1 MKDTTDNSNAG
12 RRSFLKGT
20 AAVAGSAI
28 AATTTLAQATE
39 AAADKPK
46 PADKPA
52 AAGKLPSETFITRP
66 GSDFMAD
73 VLKTIG
79 LQYVAINPA
88 AGFRSLHES
97 IINYSGNKNPE
108 IITCLH
114 EETATHMAQG
124 YAKASGKPMGVMV
137 HGTVGLQHASMALYN
152 AWVDRV
158 PLMMFAGNGID
169 ATTRRP
175 GVETIHS
182 AQDPAALVR
191 EFVKWDDQPASLQ
204 HFAESTVRAYRITM
218 TAPMEPVMICLDMD
232 LQEEAIHN
240 TEKLRIPKV
249 TRMSQPQG
257 DSAALREAAKLLV
270 AAEHPLI
277 IADRAVR
284 SAQGLKLMVELAE
297 ALGAPVIDNG
307 WRTNFPN
314 THDLDVSFL
323 RQTVLRD
330 ADVILLLEVND
341 PWGNLNSFS
350 DPYKTY
356 RPVIKQGAKVITIS
370 MQDVYHKSN
379 YQDFQRYMA
388 ADLAIGGDVEA
399 SLPDLI
405 EAVKRATTSERKAA
419 FAQRAGTV
427 AKMHREMKER
437 DKEAAALGWD
447 ASPVSTARIAAEM
460 WNVIK
465 NEKWALPV
473 SDRIPWA
480 RRLWPVTEHYQMLGG
495 TGAAGVGGC
504 APIALGAALANK
516 DKGILTVSFQP
527 DGDLMYA
534 PGVLWTAA
542 HHKIPILMLMHNN
555 RCYHQEIMHVQRM
568 AAIHNR
574 PQQTARIG
582 TEITDPNI
590 DFAKLAQ
597 GMGVWAEGPIS
608 DPAKVGPALKRAM
621 VEVKNGRPALCWTSS
636 VRDADAS
643 LTDDAAR

>member
-1 MKDTTDNSNAG
+1 MSKTRRDNIEQDAN
-12 RRSFLKGT
+12 RRNFLKGT
-20 AAVAGSAI
+20 AAAAGAALAAVS
-28 AATTTLAQATE
+28 ATTRLAQAAET
-39 AAADKPK
+39 A
-46 PADKPA
+46 ADKPA
-52 AAGKLPSETFITRP
+52 AAKPAAEKKLPSETFITNP

-88 AGFRSLHES
+88 AGFRSLQES

-124 YAKASGKPMGVMV
+124 YAKAAGKPMGVMV

-169 ATTRRP
+169 AVTRRP

-182 AQDPAALVR
+182 AQDPAAMVR

-232 LQEEAIHN
+232 LQEHPVHN
-240 TEKLRIPKV
+240 AEKLRIPKV
-249 TRMSQPQG
+249 TRLTQPQG
-257 DSAALREAAKLLV
+257 DSTALREAAKLLV

-297 ALGAPVIDNG
+297 TLGAPVVDNG

-323 RQTVLRD
+323 RQTMLRD

-356 RPVIKQGAKVITIS
+356 RSLIKPGAKVITLS

-379 YQDFQRYMA
+379 YQDFQRFMP

-405 EAVKRATTSERKAA
+405 EAVNRAATSERKAA
-419 FAQRAGTV
+419 FAERARAV
-427 AKMHREMKER
+427 AKMHRDMKAR
-437 DKEAAALGWD
+437 DKERAALGWD
-447 ASPVSTARIAAEM
+447 ASPVSTARLAAEM

-495 TGAAGVGGC
+495 NGAAGVGGYG
-504 APIALGAALANK
+504 PIALGAALANK
-516 DKGILTVSFQP
+516 DKGIMTVHFQP

-534 PGVLWTAA
+534 PGLLWTAA

-555 RCYHQEIMHVQRM
+555 RCYHQEIMHIQRM

-574 PQQTARIG
+574 TQTTAHIG
-582 TEITDPNI
+582 TEITNPDI

-608 DPAKVGPALKRAM
+608 DPARVGPALKRALA
-621 VEVKNGRPALCWTSS
+621 EVKNGRPALVDVVCQG
-636 VRDADAS
+636 R
-643 LTDDAAR
+643 

>member
-1 MKDTTDNSNAG
+1 MSKTRRDNIEQDAN
-12 RRSFLKGT
+12 RRNFLKGT
-20 AAVAGSAI
+20 AAAAGAALAAVS
-28 AATTTLAQATE
+28 ATTRLAQAAET
-39 AAADKPK
+39 A
-46 PADKPA
+46 ADKPA
-52 AAGKLPSETFITRP
+52 AAKPAAEKKLPSETFITNP

-88 AGFRSLHES
+88 AGFRSLQES
-97 IINYSGNKNPE
+97 LINYSGNKNPE

-124 YAKASGKPMGVMV
+124 YAKAAGKPMGVMV

-169 ATTRRP
+169 AVTRRP

-182 AQDPAALVR
+182 AQDPGAMVR

-232 LQEEAIHN
+232 LQEHPVHSA
-240 TEKLRIPKV
+240 EKLRIPKV
-249 TRMSQPQG
+249 TRLTQPQG

-297 ALGAPVIDNG
+297 TLGAPVVDNG

-323 RQTVLRD
+323 RQTMLRD

-356 RPVIKQGAKVITIS
+356 RSLIKPGAKVITLS

-379 YQDFQRYMA
+379 YQDFQRFMP

-405 EAVKRATTSERKAA
+405 EAVKRAATSERKAA
-419 FAQRAGTV
+419 FAERAKSV
-427 AKMHREMKER
+427 AKMHRDMKAR
-437 DKEAAALGWD
+437 DKERAALGWD
-447 ASPVSTARIAAEM
+447 ASPVSTARLAAEM

-495 TGAAGVGGC
+495 NGAAGVGGYG
-504 APIALGAALANK
+504 PIALGAALANK
-516 DKGILTVSFQP
+516 DKGIMTVHFQP

-534 PGVLWTAA
+534 PGLLWTAA
-542 HHKIPILMLMHNN
+542 HHKIPLLMLMHNN
-555 RCYHQEIMHVQRM
+555 RCYHQEIMHIQRM

-574 PQQTARIG
+574 TQTTAHIG
-582 TEITDPNI
+582 TEITNPDI

-608 DPAKVGPALKRAM
+608 DPARVGPALKRALA
-621 VEVKNGRPALCWTSS
+621 EVKNGRPALIDVVCQG
-636 VRDADAS
+636 R
-643 LTDDAAR
+643 

>member
-1 MKDTTDNSNAG
+1 MSKTRRDNTEQDAN
-12 RRSFLKGT
+12 RRNFLKGT
-20 AAVAGSAI
+20 AAAAGAALAAVS
-28 AATTTLAQATE
+28 ATTRLAQAAET
-39 AAADKPK
+39 A
-46 PADKPA
+46 ADKPA
-52 AAGKLPSETFITRP
+52 AAKPAAEKKLPSETFISNP

-73 VLKTIG
+73 VLKAIG

-88 AGFRSLHES
+88 AGFRSLQES

-124 YAKASGKPMGVMV
+124 YAKAAGKPMGVMV

-169 ATTRRP
+169 AVTRRP

-182 AQDPAALVR
+182 AQDPGAMVR

-232 LQEEAIHN
+232 LQEHPVHN
-240 TEKLRIPKV
+240 AEKLRIPKV
-249 TRMSQPQG
+249 TRLTQPQG
-257 DSAALREAAKLLV
+257 DSTALREAAKLLV

-297 ALGAPVIDNG
+297 ALGAPVVNNG

-323 RQTVLRD
+323 RQTMLRD

-356 RPVIKQGAKVITIS
+356 RSLIKPGARVITLS
-370 MQDVYHKSN
+370 MQAVYHKSN
-379 YQDFQRYMA
+379 YQDFQRFMP

-405 EAVKRATTSERKAA
+405 EAVKRAATSERKAA
-419 FAQRAGTV
+419 FAERAKVV
-427 AKMHREMKER
+427 AKMHRDMKAR
-437 DKEAAALGWD
+437 DKERAALGWD
-447 ASPVSTARIAAEM
+447 ASPVSTARLAAEM

-495 TGAAGVGGC
+495 NGAAGVGGYG
-504 APIALGAALANK
+504 PIALGAALANK
-516 DKGILTVSFQP
+516 DKGIMTVHFQP

-534 PGVLWTAA
+534 PGLLWTAA

-555 RCYHQEIMHVQRM
+555 RCYHQEIMHIQRM

-574 PQQTARIG
+574 TQTTAHIG
-582 TEITDPNI
+582 TEITNPDI

-608 DPAKVGPALKRAM
+608 DPARVGPALKRALA
-621 VEVKNGRPALCWTSS
+621 EVKNGRPALVDVVCQG
-636 VRDADAS
+636 R
-643 LTDDAAR
+643 

>member
-1 MKDTTDNSNAG
+1 MSKTRRDNTEQDAN
-12 RRSFLKGT
+12 RRNFLKGT
-20 AAVAGSAI
+20 AAAAGAALAAVS
-28 AATTTLAQATE
+28 ATTRLAQAAET
-39 AAADKPK
+39 A
-46 PADKPA
+46 ADKPA
-52 AAGKLPSETFITRP
+52 AAKPAAEKKLPSETFITNP

-88 AGFRSLHES
+88 AGFRSLQES

-124 YAKASGKPMGVMV
+124 YAKAAGKPMGVMV

-158 PLMMFAGNGID
+158 PLIMFAGNGID
-169 ATTRRP
+169 AVTRRP

-182 AQDPAALVR
+182 AQDPGAMVR

-232 LQEEAIHN
+232 LQEHPVHN
-240 TEKLRIPKV
+240 AEKLRIPKV
-249 TRMSQPQG
+249 TRLTQPQG
-257 DSAALREAAKLLV
+257 DSTALREAAKLLV

-297 ALGAPVIDNG
+297 ALGAPVVNNG

-323 RQTVLRD
+323 RQTMLRD

-356 RPVIKQGAKVITIS
+356 RSLIKPGAKVITLS

-379 YQDFQRYMA
+379 YQDFQRFMP

-405 EAVKRATTSERKAA
+405 EAVNRAATSERKAA
-419 FAQRAGTV
+419 FAERARAV
-427 AKMHREMKER
+427 AKMHRDMKAR
-437 DKEAAALGWD
+437 DKERAALGWD
-447 ASPVSTARIAAEM
+447 ASPVSTARLAAEM

-495 TGAAGVGGC
+495 NGAAGVGGYG
-504 APIALGAALANK
+504 PIALGAALANK
-516 DKGILTVSFQP
+516 DQGIMTVHFQP

-534 PGVLWTAA
+534 PGLLWTAA

-555 RCYHQEIMHVQRM
+555 RCYHQEIMHIQRM

-574 PQQTARIG
+574 TQTTAHIG
-582 TEITDPNI
+582 TEITNPDI

-608 DPAKVGPALKRAM
+608 DPARVGPALKRALA
-621 VEVKNGRPALCWTSS
+621 EVKNGRPALVDVVCQG
-636 VRDADAS
+636 R
-643 LTDDAAR
+643 

>member
-1 MKDTTDNSNAG
+1 MSKTRRDNIEQDAN
-12 RRSFLKGT
+12 RRNFLKGT
-20 AAVAGSAI
+20 AAAAGAALAAVS
-28 AATTTLAQATE
+28 ATTRLAQAAET
-39 AAADKPK
+39 A
-46 PADKPA
+46 ADKPA
-52 AAGKLPSETFITRP
+52 AAKPAAEKKLPSETFITNP

-88 AGFRSLHES
+88 AGFRSLQES

-124 YAKASGKPMGVMV
+124 YAKAAGKPMGVMV

-169 ATTRRP
+169 AVTRRP

-182 AQDPAALVR
+182 AQDPGAMVR

-232 LQEEAIHN
+232 LQEHPVHN
-240 TEKLRIPKV
+240 AEKLRIPKV
-249 TRMSQPQG
+249 TRLTQPQG
-257 DSAALREAAKLLV
+257 DSTALREAAKLLV

-297 ALGAPVIDNG
+297 TLGAPVVDNG

-323 RQTVLRD
+323 RQTMLRD

-356 RPVIKQGAKVITIS
+356 RSLIKPGAKVITLS

-379 YQDFQRYMA
+379 YQDFQRFMP

-405 EAVKRATTSERKAA
+405 EAVNRAATSERKAA
-419 FAQRAGTV
+419 FAERARAV
-427 AKMHREMKER
+427 AKMHRDMKAR
-437 DKEAAALGWD
+437 DKERAALGWD
-447 ASPVSTARIAAEM
+447 ASPVSTARLAAEM

-495 TGAAGVGGC
+495 NGAAGVGGYG
-504 APIALGAALANK
+504 PIALGAALANK
-516 DKGILTVSFQP
+516 DKGIMTVHFQP

-534 PGVLWTAA
+534 PGLLWTAA

-555 RCYHQEIMHVQRM
+555 RCYHQEIMHIQRM

-574 PQQTARIG
+574 TQTTAHIG
-582 TEITDPNI
+582 TEITNPDI

-608 DPAKVGPALKRAM
+608 DPARVGPALKRALA
-621 VEVKNGRPALCWTSS
+621 EVKNGRPALVDVVCQG
-636 VRDADAS
+636 R
-643 LTDDAAR
+643 

>member
-1 MKDTTDNSNAG
+1 MSKPKQGQPEAG
-12 RRSFLKGT
+12 VNRRSFLKGT
-20 AAVAGSAI
+20 AAAAGAAI
-28 AATTTLAQATE
+28 AAASQLAQAAEATAE
-39 AAADKPK
+39 KIAPGKAAAEK
-46 PADKPA
+46 
-52 AAGKLPSETFITRP
+52 KLPSETFITRP

-73 VLKTIG
+73 VLKAIG

-88 AGFRSLHES
+88 AGFRSLQES

-158 PLMMFAGNGID
+158 PLIMFAGNGID
-169 ATTRRP
+169 AATRRP

-182 AQDPAALVR
+182 AQDPAAMVR

-232 LQEEAIHN
+232 LQEHPIHDP
-240 TEKLRIPKV
+240 EKLRIPKL
-249 TRMSQPQG
+249 TRLTQPQG

-323 RQTVLRD
+323 RQTLLRD
-330 ADVILLLEVND
+330 ADAILLLEVND
-341 PWGNLNSFS
+341 PWGNLNSFN

-356 RPVIKQGAKVITIS
+356 RPITKPGAKIITIS

-379 YQDFQRYMA
+379 YQDFQRFMP

-405 EAVKRATTSERKAA
+405 EAVKRETTSERKAA
-419 FAQRAGTV
+419 IAERTRAT
-427 AKMHREMKER
+427 AKMHRDMKAR
-437 DKEAAALGWD
+437 DKENAALGWD
-447 ASPVSTARIAAEM
+447 ASPVSTARLAAEM

-495 TGAAGVGGC
+495 NGAAGVGGYG
-504 APIALGAALANK
+504 PIALGAALANK
-516 DKGILTVSFQP
+516 DKGIMTVHFQP

-534 PGVLWTAA
+534 PGLLWTAA
-542 HHKIPILMLMHNN
+542 HHKIPILMMMHNN
-555 RCYHQEIMHVQRM
+555 RCYHQEIMHIQRM

-574 PQQTARIG
+574 TQTTANIG
-582 TEITDPNI
+582 TEITNPDI

-597 GMGVWAEGPIS
+597 GMGVWAEGPIT
-608 DPAKVGPALKRAM
+608 DPSKIGPALKRA
-621 VEVKNGRPALCWTSS
+621 VAEVKNGRPALIDVVCQG
-636 VRDADAS
+636 R
-643 LTDDAAR
+643 

>member
-1 MKDTTDNSNAG
+1 MSKTRRDNTEQDAN
-12 RRSFLKGT
+12 RRNFLKGT
-20 AAVAGSAI
+20 AAAAGAALAAVS
-28 AATTTLAQATE
+28 ATTRLAQAAET
-39 AAADKPK
+39 A
-46 PADKPA
+46 ADKPA
-52 AAGKLPSETFITRP
+52 AAKPAAEKKLPSETFITNP

-88 AGFRSLHES
+88 AGFRSLQES
-97 IINYSGNKNPE
+97 IINYSANKNPE

-124 YAKASGKPMGVMV
+124 YAKAAGKPMGVMV

-169 ATTRRP
+169 AVTRRP

-182 AQDPAALVR
+182 AQDPGAMVR

-204 HFAESTVRAYRITM
+204 HFAESTVRAFRITM

-232 LQEEAIHN
+232 LQEHPVHSA
-240 TEKLRIPKV
+240 EKLRIPKV
-249 TRMSQPQG
+249 TRLTQPQG

-297 ALGAPVIDNG
+297 ALGAPVVNNG

-323 RQTVLRD
+323 RQTMLRE

-356 RPVIKQGAKVITIS
+356 RSLIKPGAKVITLS

-379 YQDFQRYMA
+379 YQDFQRFMP

-405 EAVKRATTSERKAA
+405 EAVNRAATSERKAA
-419 FAQRAGTV
+419 FAERARAV
-427 AKMHREMKER
+427 AKMHRDMKAR
-437 DKEAAALGWD
+437 DKERAALGWD
-447 ASPVSTARIAAEM
+447 ASPVSTARLAAEM

-495 TGAAGVGGC
+495 NGAAGVGGYG
-504 APIALGAALANK
+504 PIALGAALANK
-516 DKGILTVSFQP
+516 DKGIMTVHFQP

-534 PGVLWTAA
+534 PGLLWTAA

-555 RCYHQEIMHVQRM
+555 RCYHQEIMHIQRM

-574 PQQTARIG
+574 TQTTAHIG
-582 TEITDPNI
+582 TEITNPDI

-608 DPAKVGPALKRAM
+608 DPARVGPALKRALA
-621 VEVKNGRPALCWTSS
+621 EVKNGRPALVDVVCQG
-636 VRDADAS
+636 R
-643 LTDDAAR
+643 

>member
-1 MKDTTDNSNAG
+1 MSKTRRDNTEQDAN
-12 RRSFLKGT
+12 RRNFLKGT
-20 AAVAGSAI
+20 AAAAGAALAAVS
-28 AATTTLAQATE
+28 ATTRLAQAAET
-39 AAADKPK
+39 A
-46 PADKPA
+46 ADKPA
-52 AAGKLPSETFITRP
+52 AAKPAAEKKLPSETFISNP

-88 AGFRSLHES
+88 AGFRSLQES

-124 YAKASGKPMGVMV
+124 YAKAAGKPMGVMV

-158 PLMMFAGNGID
+158 PLIMFAGNGID
-169 ATTRRP
+169 AVTRRP

-182 AQDPAALVR
+182 AQDPGAMVR

-232 LQEEAIHN
+232 LQEHPVHN
-240 TEKLRIPKV
+240 AEKLRIPKV
-249 TRMSQPQG
+249 TRLTQPQG
-257 DSAALREAAKLLV
+257 DSTALREAAKLLV

-297 ALGAPVIDNG
+297 ALGAPVVNNG

-323 RQTVLRD
+323 RQTMLRD

-356 RPVIKQGAKVITIS
+356 RSLIKPGARVITLS

-379 YQDFQRYMA
+379 YQDFQRFMP

-405 EAVKRATTSERKAA
+405 EAVKRAATSERKAA
-419 FAQRAGTV
+419 FAERAKVV
-427 AKMHREMKER
+427 AKMHRDMKAR
-437 DKEAAALGWD
+437 DKERAALGWD
-447 ASPVSTARIAAEM
+447 ASPVSTARLAAEM

-495 TGAAGVGGC
+495 NGAAGVGGYG
-504 APIALGAALANK
+504 PIALGAALANK
-516 DKGILTVSFQP
+516 DKGIMTVHFQP

-534 PGVLWTAA
+534 PGLLWTAA
-542 HHKIPILMLMHNN
+542 HHKIPLLMLMHNN
-555 RCYHQEIMHVQRM
+555 RCYHQEIMHIQRM

-574 PQQTARIG
+574 TQTTAHIG
-582 TEITDPNI
+582 TEITNPDI

-608 DPAKVGPALKRAM
+608 DPARVGPALKRALA
-621 VEVKNGRPALCWTSS
+621 EVKNGRPALVDVVCQG
-636 VRDADAS
+636 R
-643 LTDDAAR
+643 